1 MAIKKFIFLNTT
13 DGFQEEQGASDGAK
27 LYSLV
32 LGAGAESAGNIQL
45 STTGKVVGLAAGVD
59 AGDAINRAQLDAA
72 VAGFS
77 WKNPVQVLKM
87 KSDAART
94 AEGAIVVGSGGTGI
108 NLLTTGNSFS
118 VSINGE
124 TAVPIILVSAPADR
138 AAAITAINTL
148 YGTGGGLGGTIA
160 VAGAADQID
169 IKSNTTGTGS
179 TVAITSAHAN
189 WLEVGI
195 VNATDAGTNDLP
207 TAGAAGE
214 AWVVDNWGTGY
225 TDGDIVEWSGSAWV
239 VVTPGSVQEP
249 PDNTRV
255 LVISSGAAG
264 SFAGQANKFGTY
276 DSDLNTWSF
285 VAATDGDATLV
296 AGENSIYENYGFV
309 FDTGTGWVPFTGPN
323 SIPDATGASGGGIK
337 GKATFDTDKGLAV
350 AAGVVTAKLEA
361 AGTGTGGLA
370 FNGSGAFKINANA
383 AGGLELTSSGLGANV
398 DGTTI
403 GINLSNEL
411 YALGS
416 PEAQRVSYDFTAGA
430 GGITAKYPV
439 YVSADDTVLMCDAS
453 SDSKVKVLG
462 LAPGPITAT
471 EQGEVIFSGYAAG
484 VLTGADPG
492 VPYYLADGG
501 GLTAVLP
508 GASKHIIRMGWS
520 VNSTDMCVQ
529 IVYLGKRSAA

>member
-45 STTGKVVGLAAGVD
+45 STTGKVVGLANGTD
-59 AGDAINRAQLDAA
+59 AADAINKAQLDAA
-72 VAGFS
+72 IAGYR
-77 WKNPVQVLKM
+77 WKSPVQVLKM

-207 TAGAAGE
+207 TVGAAGE
-214 AWVVDNWGTGY
+214 AWLVNNWGTGY
-225 TDGDIVEWSGSAWV
+225 TNGNIVEWDGAAWNIVLANSG
-239 VVTPGSVQEP
+239 GEP
-249 PDNTRV
+249 PNATHV
-255 LVISSGAAG
+255 LVIGTGAAG
-264 SFAGQANKFGTY
+264 SFASQGNKFATY
-276 DSDLNTWSF
+276 NSTANTWSF
-285 VAATDGDATLV
+285 VTPLDGDATLV
-296 AGENSIYENYGFV
+296 NGELSIYENYGFV
-309 FDTGTGWVPFTGPN
+309 YDTSGWVQFTGPA
-323 SIPDATGASGGGIK
+323 SIPDATGASSGGIK
-337 GKATFDTDKGLAV
+337 GKATFDTDKGFAV
-350 AAGVVTAKLEA
+350 TTGIVTAKLEA

-370 FNGSGAFKINANA
+370 FNGSGAFKVNLNA
-383 AGGLELTSSGLGANV
+383 SSGLALSSNGLAANP
-398 DGTTI
+398 DGTTLWI
-403 GINLSNEL
+403 DGTNKL
-411 YALGS
+411 AVLGT
-416 PEAQRVSYDFTAGA
+416 PESQRVAFDFTAGI

-439 YVSADDTVLMCDAS
+439 YVSADDTVLMCDAGN
-453 SDSKVKVLG
+453 DAKVRVIG
-462 LAPGPITAT
+462 LAPAPITAT
-471 EQGEVIFSGYAAG
+471 EEGEVIFSGYAAG

-492 VPYYLADGG
+492 VAYYLADGG
-501 GLTAVLP
+501 GLTAVMP
-508 GASKHIIRMGWS
+508 GASKHIIRMGYS
-520 VNSTDMCVQ
+520 CNETDLCVQ
-529 IVYLGKRSAA
+529 ITYLGKRASS